1 MNVNETLI
9 FKSCFWI
16 KLKVKFYLIFYYVYK
31 NI

>member
-9 FKSCFWI
+9 FKSCCWI